1 MFTQISWGKEL
12 PMNCLFFFLFLF
24 LKLPS
29 LLIAWDLRNIR
40 KLRAAYSVSE
50 NFIQLVSNRVPWWIG
65 ITKAIKFH
73 PTWGVGEKSTQPPEV
88 FHPRILLDGKKVL
101 LQHPWQQRGYLGG
114 EGWDDLT
121 DLSVYNEV
129 VVLRKNWGG
138 SGWKVSF
145 YHSHAVFSRCFFCL
159 YQHFVFLLVEQTL
172 SWRFARDSE
181 FGNSAMEHDQM
192 LQLYKNRTIYWFFL
206 HHKYFFSRF
215 HDLPFFPREQ
225 KSNNHTFGHKKW
237 PKLQPTKSFRLRF
250 YVRAV
255 PTNQTRCFWLIL
267 EDGGQRIGL
276 EVSKRD
282 LRTPTFGWNRG
293 LVGHRG
299 GVG

>member
-12 PMNCLFFFLFLF
+12 PMNCLFLFLFLF

-73 PTWGVGEKSTQPPEV
+73 PTWGVGEKSTQPPEF

-101 LQHPWQQRGYLGG
+101 LQHPWQQRGYLEG

-129 VVLRKNWGG
+129 VVLRKKPGRKWLE
-138 SGWKVSF
+138 SLF
-145 YHSHAVFSRCFFCL
+145 LPLPCCFFS
-159 YQHFVFLLVEQTL
+159 V
-172 SWRFARDSE
+172 
-181 FGNSAMEHDQM
+181 
-192 LQLYKNRTIYWFFL
+192 FFL
-206 HHKYFFSRF
+206 FISAFRFFVGWTNIILKICKGFGIWKFRDGTWSDAAIVQKTELSDFFFTISTFFPDSMIFPFFHVNKNLTTTHLATKNGLNSNQPSRF
-215 HDLPFFPREQ
+215 VWG
-225 KSNNHTFGHKKW
+225 SMFGRF
-237 PKLQPTKSFRLRF
+237 QPTKRGASGWSSRTMGKEL
-250 YVRAV
+250 AWKC
-255 PTNQTRCFWLIL
+255 PSAISGHQPL
-267 EDGGQRIGL
+267 DG
-276 EVSKRD
+276 S
-282 LRTPTFGWNRG
+282 
-293 LVGHRG
+293 
-299 GVG
+299 GVGWA